1 LEESVSAIVSA
12 ATKVA
17 ISGGVVAL
25 ILFRMSRAK
34 NRDLGW
40 FGIVRPEL
48 LPTAIFAVVYL
59 GWMLASDQAIHWR
72 GPWDFRPWQ
81 SAPLLASAMRVLA
94 VCLLGPMAE
103 ELLFRGV
110 IFSWLKE
117 RIPLTLT
124 IVLTAVGWALLH
136 WSYSWAVIGVIVI
149 DGILLGA
156 ARARTGSVV
165 PPIIMHAL
173 YNLYAIW

>member
-1 LEESVSAIVSA
+1 VSAIVSA

-156 ARARTGSVV
+156 TRARTGSVV

>member
-1 LEESVSAIVSA
+1 MSAIVSA

-25 ILFRMSRAK
+25 IMFRMSRAK
-34 NRDLGW
+34 DRDLGW

-149 DGILLGA
+149 DGLLLGL
-156 ARARTGSVV
+156 ARWRTGSIL
-165 PPIIMHAL
+165 PPIVMHAI

>member
-34 NRDLGW
+34 DRDLGW

>member
-1 LEESVSAIVSA
+1 MSAIVSA

-72 GPWDFRPWQ
+72 GPWDFRAWQ
-81 SAPLLASAMRVLA
+81 SAPLLASGLRVLA

-110 IFSWLKE
+110 IFSRLKE

-124 IVLTAVGWALLH
+124 IVVTAVGWALLH
-136 WSYSWAVIGVIVI
+136 WSYPGAVIGVIVV
-149 DGILLGA
+149 DGLLLGA

>member
-1 LEESVSAIVSA
+1 MSAIVSA

-34 NRDLGW
+34 DRDLGW

>member
-1 LEESVSAIVSA
+1 MPVSAIVSA

-17 ISGGVVAL
+17 ISGGAAAL
-25 ILFRMSRAK
+25 LLFRMSRAK
-34 NRDLGW
+34 NRDLRW
-40 FGIVRPEL
+40 FGLTRPEV
-48 LPTAIFAVVYL
+48 LPTAIFIVVYL
-59 GWMLASDQAIHWR
+59 GWMFASDQWIHWR

-81 SAPLLASAMRVLA
+81 AAPLLASAMRVLA
-94 VCLLGPMAE
+94 VCLFGPTVE
-103 ELLFRGV
+103 ELLFRGL
-110 IFSWLKE
+110 IFSWLQE

-124 IVLTAVGWALLH
+124 ILLTAVGWALLH
-136 WSYSWAVIGVIVI
+136 WSYPWGVIGVIAV
-149 DGILLGA
+149 DGVLLGA

>member
-1 LEESVSAIVSA
+1 MSAIASA

-17 ISGGVVAL
+17 ISGGAVAL

-34 NRDLGW
+34 SRDLRW
-40 FGIVRPEL
+40 FGIAPPEV
-48 LPTAIFAVVYL
+48 LPTVIFIVVYL
-59 GWMLASDQAIHWR
+59 GWMLASDQLIHWR
-72 GPWDFRPWQ
+72 GPWDFRAWQ
-81 SAPLLASAMRVLA
+81 SAPLLASGLRVLA

-124 IVLTAVGWALLH
+124 IVVTAVGWALLH
-136 WSYSWAVIGVIVI
+136 WSYPGAVIGVIVV
-149 DGILLGA
+149 DGLLLGA

-165 PPIIMHAL
+165 PPIIMHSL

>member
-173 YNLYAIW
+173 YNPYAIW

>member
-1 LEESVSAIVSA
+1 MSAIVSA

-34 NRDLGW
+34 DRDLGW

-149 DGILLGA
+149 DGLLLGA

>member
-1 LEESVSAIVSA
+1 MSAIVSA

-25 ILFRMSRAK
+25 IMFRMSRAK
-34 NRDLGW
+34 DRDLGW

>member
-149 DGILLGA
+149 DGLLLGA

>member
-1 LEESVSAIVSA
+1 MTVSAIASA

-17 ISGGVVAL
+17 ISGCALAL
-25 ILFRMSRAK
+25 ILFRMSQAK
-34 NRDLGW
+34 SRDLRW
-40 FGIVRPEL
+40 FGITKPGLV
-48 LPTAIFAVVYL
+48 PTAIFVVVYI
-59 GWMLASDQAIHWR
+59 GWMLASDQLIHWR

-94 VCLLGPMAE
+94 VCLLGPTAE

-124 IVLTAVGWALLH
+124 ILLTAVGWALLH
-136 WSYSWAVIGVIVI
+136 WSYSWPVIGVIVV
-149 DGILLGA
+149 DGVLLGA

>member
-1 LEESVSAIVSA
+1 MNPILSA

-17 ISGGVVAL
+17 ISGGAVAL
-25 ILFRMSRAK
+25 LLFRMSRAK
-34 NRDLGW
+34 SRDPAW
-40 FGIVRPEL
+40 FGLKAPAL

-59 GWMLASDQAIHWR
+59 GWMFASDQMIHWR

-81 SAPLLASAMRVLA
+81 SAPLLASAMRLVA
-94 VCLLGPMAE
+94 VCLLGPAAE

-117 RIPLTLT
+117 WIPLTLT
-124 IVLTAVGWALLH
+124 ILLTAVSWALLH
-136 WSYSWAVIGVIVI
+136 WSYPWPVIGVIVI
-149 DGILLGA
+149 DGLLLGA
-156 ARARTGSVV
+156 ARARTRSVV

>member
-1 LEESVSAIVSA
+1 VSAIVSA

>member
-1 LEESVSAIVSA
+1 MSAIASA

-17 ISGGVVAL
+17 ISGGAVAL
-25 ILFRMSRAK
+25 ILFRISRMK
-34 NRDLGW
+34 SRDPRW
-40 FGIVRPEL
+40 FGLAWPEL

-59 GWMLASDQAIHWR
+59 GWMFASDRLIHWR
-72 GPWDFRPWQ
+72 GPWEFRPWQ
-81 SAPLLASAMRVLA
+81 AAPLLASAMRLLA
-94 VCLLGPMAE
+94 VCLLGPAAE
-103 ELLFRGV
+103 ELLFRGA
-110 IFSWLKE
+110 IFSWLRE
-117 RIPLTLT
+117 RIPLALT
-124 IVLTAVGWALLH
+124 ILLTAVGWALLH
-136 WSYSWAVIGVIVI
+136 WSYSWAVIGVIVV

>member
-1 LEESVSAIVSA
+1 MSAIVSA

>member
-1 LEESVSAIVSA
+1 MSAIVSA
-12 ATKVA
+12 ATKLA
-17 ISGGVVAL
+17 ISGGAVAL
-25 ILFRMSRAK
+25 LLFRISRSK
-34 NRDLGW
+34 TRDRAW
-40 FGIVRPEL
+40 FGLTSPEV
-48 LPTAIFAVVYL
+48 LPTAVFIVVYL
-59 GWMLASDQAIHWR
+59 GWMLASDDMLQWR

-81 SAPLLASAMRVLA
+81 SAPILASAMRLMA
-94 VCLLGPMAE
+94 VCLFGPAAE

-117 RIPLTLT
+117 RIPLALT
-124 IVLTAVGWALLH
+124 IGLTAVGWALFH
-136 WSYSWAVIGVIVI
+136 WSYPWPVIGVIVV
-149 DGILLGA
+149 DGLLLGA